1 MAVLATLVVL
11 CLLGVGAYVL
21 VSYLS
26 AHGIGIGAATTATP
40 TPVPDPLAARRND
53 LLKEADTLAQVNKYD
68 EADVKLTEALGTNP
82 SDPERE
88 AIQGKIG
95 EFRSQQGTKY
105 LEQRKY
111 TEAAQMFAKAV
122 EADPKSAEW
131 QFWLGRARLLKGSGE
146 TRPLA
151 KADFLLA
158 KTALEKAI
166 EMDENLL
173 RAYQALAQT
182 NVKLN
187 DPVAAKTYYW
197 QIIQRAPD
205 SPEAAS
211 AIRDLKEMRMQIPP
225 RASPSA
231 SPKTPAP
238 RNP

>member
-88 AIQGKIG
+88 AIQNKIG
-95 EFRSQQGTKY
+95 EYRSEQGSQY
-105 LEQRKY
+105 LKQRKY
-111 TEAAQMFAKAV
+111 TEAAQVFKQAV
-122 EADPKSAEW
+122 DADPENAEW
-131 QFWLGRARLLKGSGE
+131 RFWWGQALLFKGSGE
-146 TRPLA
+146 PRAIA
-151 KADFLLA
+151 KADFDQA
-158 KTALEKAI
+158 KAVLEKAI
-166 EMDENLL
+166 EKDPNLR

-182 NVKLN
+182 HVKLN
-187 DPVAAKTYYW
+187 DPVAAKNRYW
-197 QIIQRAPD
+197 EIVQRWPD
-205 SPEAAS
+205 SPEAIA
-211 AIRDLKEMRMQIPP
+211 AIRDLKGMGMQTPP
-225 RASPSA
+225 PASSGAP
-231 SPKTPAP
+231 PKPATP
-238 RNP
+238 